1 MATLKESRD
10 ATTGQAHP
18 PSRGADEPKDRPSRG
33 PSRLEGSPP
42 GRFEGDGGKSLQF
55 LTQFNLFMM
64 MNQRVRVTIAS
75 NPMRRSAYLSLVRGP
90 KVESWAEKSY
100 DWLDRIEADP
110 PAMLPHGKT
119 ARQASKADFRREFV
133 KVNHAERV
141 RALDELEKL
150 KMTEGRVDEYIA
162 EFERLAHHLAD
173 IRERSTPKLGICVH
187 RQR

>member
-33 PSRLEGSPP
+33 PSRLEGSPL
-42 GRFEGDGGKSLQF
+42 GRFEGDGGESLQF

-64 MNQRVRVTIAS
+64 MNQRVTIAS

-110 PAMLPHGKT
+110 PRHATPRKDSS
-119 ARQASKADFRREFV
+119 ASV
-133 KVNHAERV
+133 KSGSPSRV
-141 RALDELEKL
+141 RQSQSRRARPRARRTEKVENDGR
-150 KMTEGRVDEYIA
+150 TRGRVYRRIRKALRIA
-162 EFERLAHHLAD
+162 PG
-173 IRERSTPKLGICVH
+173 STWMAPPPC
-187 RQR
+187 